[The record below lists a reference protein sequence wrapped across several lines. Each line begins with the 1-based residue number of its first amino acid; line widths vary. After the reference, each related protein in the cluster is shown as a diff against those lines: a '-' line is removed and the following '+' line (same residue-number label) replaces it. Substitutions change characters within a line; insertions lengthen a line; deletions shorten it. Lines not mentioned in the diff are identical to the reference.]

1 MKMNQLNEEIRV
13 IQTQISYLEDKLYN
27 SKNLM
32 SGEQIRNTTDKIIEL
47 RQELKARLKQIEE

>member
-1 MKMNQLNEEIRV
+1 MNQLNEEIRV

-27 SKNLM
+27 DKNLM

-47 RQELKARLKQIEE
+47 RQELQIRLKQIEE

>member
-1 MKMNQLNEEIRV
+1 MNQLNEEIRV

-32 SGEQIRNTTDKIIEL
+32 SGEQIRSTTDKIIEL
-47 RQELKARLKQIEE
+47 RQELKVRLKQIEE